1 MAEDWTEEDLILQ
14 DHLENLI
21 GTGKIKDGLSPKTE
35 KEAEIIT
42 TSLED
47 LMDLTTKIEIG
58 QEITKADDNN
68 SISRNNR
75 KRISHKLLSRR
86 KGVP

>member
-1 MAEDWTEEDLILQ
+1 MAEDWIEEDLILQ

-21 GTGKIKDGLSPKTE
+21 EIGKIKDDLSPKTE

-47 LMDLTTKIEIG
+47 LMDLTTKIKIG
-58 QEITKADDNN
+58 QEITKANDNN
-68 SISRNNR
+68 NISRNNR

-86 KGVP
+86 KGVL